1 MPRDSD
7 KILLHGLFKQE
18 QHILVVWYNQ
28 EGVVYVDV
36 LLVGLQFSM
45 GETLEISSDSSTL

>member
-1 MPRDSD
+1 MNF
-7 KILLHGLFKQE
+7 LLHGLFKQE